1 MADGPIHA
9 YRALLRSGAITP
21 DPCQELAAE
30 KLQLLHRALG
40 PYAEQMG
47 KAGWKARLGLG
58 RKVMSVPRGL
68 YLYGGVGRGK
78 TMLMDLFYESV
89 DIEARKHV
97 HFHAFMLEVHDRVHR
112 FREAAKAGKVEA
124 EADPLPALAKII
136 ADRAWLLCFDEFH
149 VTDIADAMILG
160 RLFEAL
166 FEAGVVIVTTSN
178 RPPRDLYKDGLQ
190 RDRFLPFIDLIEER
204 LDVLELDAGVD
215 YRLEAMRGMTVYS
228 HPLGPETEAE
238 LMDDFRRLTVGA
250 ETRPDHF
257 TVQGRDVEIA
267 RAAEGAA
274 MTTFADL
281 CAAPLGP
288 ADFLAVASRY
298 HTLVLSGIP
307 RLGPESRNAA
317 KRFVTLIDAL
327 YDHKVN
333 FICSAATPP
342 TEIYPA
348 GDGAFEFERTVSR
361 LIEMQSEAYM
371 ALPHGQAVSG

>member
-1 MADGPIHA
+1 
-9 YRALLRSGAITP
+9 
-21 DPCQELAAE
+21 
-30 KLQLLHRALG
+30 
-40 PYAEQMG
+40 
-47 KAGWKARLGLG
+47 
-58 RKVMSVPRGL
+58 
-68 YLYGGVGRGK
+68 
-78 TMLMDLFYESV
+78 
-89 DIEARKHV
+89 
-97 HFHAFMLEVHDRVHR
+97 MLEVHDRVHR
-112 FREAAKAGKVEA
+112 FREAAKAGKVAA

-190 RDRFLPFIDLIEER
+190 RDRFQPFIAMIEEK

-228 HPLGPETEAE
+228 TPIGPESEAE
-238 LMDDFRRLTVGA
+238 LADDFRRLTVGA
-250 ETRPDHF
+250 EARPDHF
-257 TVQGRDVEIA
+257 TVQGRDVLIA
-267 RAAEGAA
+267 QAAEGAA
-274 MTTFADL
+274 MATFADL
-281 CAAPLGP
+281 CGAP
-288 ADFLAVASRY
+288 RY

-317 KRFVTLIDAL
+317 KRFVILIDAL

-333 FICSAATPP
+333 FICSAAAPP

>member
-1 MADGPIHA
+1 MVDGPIHA
-9 YRALLRSGAITP
+9 YRALLKAGDIKP
-21 DPCQELAAE
+21 DPCQQLAAE

-40 PYAEQMG
+40 PYAEQVG
-47 KAGWKARLGLG
+47 QSGWKTRLGLG
-58 RKVMSVPRGL
+58 PKPLPVPRGL
-68 YLYGGVGRGK
+68 YMYGGVGRGK
-78 TMLMDLFYESV
+78 TMLMDIFYENST
-89 DIEARKHV
+89 IEARKHV

-112 FREAAKAGKVEA
+112 FREAAKAGKVAA

-149 VTDIADAMILG
+149 VTDIADAMLLG

-178 RPPRDLYKDGLQ
+178 RPPGDLYKDGLQ
-190 RDRFLPFIDLIEER
+190 RERFQPFIKLIEEK

-228 HPLGPETEAE
+228 TPIGPDSEAE
-238 LMDDFRRLTVGA
+238 LADDFRRLTVGA
-250 ETRPDHF
+250 AARPDRF
-257 TVQGRDVEIA
+257 RVQGRDVEIA

-274 MTTFADL
+274 MASFADF
-281 CAAPLGP
+281 CEKPLGP
-288 ADFLAVASRY
+288 GDFLAIASRY

-307 RLGPESRNAA
+307 QLGPESRNAA

-333 FICSAATPP
+333 FICSAAAPP
-342 TEIYPA
+342 DQIYPA

>member
-9 YRALLRSGAITP
+9 YRALLRSGAIKP

-47 KAGWKARLGLG
+47 KGGWKARLGLG
-58 RKVMSVPRGL
+58 RKVLPVPRGL
-68 YLYGGVGRGK
+68 YFYGGVGRGK
-78 TMLMDLFYESV
+78 TMLMDIFYESST
-89 DIEARKHV
+89 IEARKHV

-112 FREAAKAGKVEA
+112 FREAAKAGKVAA

-166 FEAGVVIVTTSN
+166 FEAGVIIVTTSN

-190 RDRFLPFIDLIEER
+190 RERFQPFIAMIEEK

-228 HPLGPETEAE
+228 TPIGPESEAE
-238 LMDDFRRLTVGA
+238 LADDFRRLTVGA
-250 ETRPDHF
+250 EARPDHF
-257 TVQGRDVEIA
+257 TVQGRDVSIA
-267 RAAEGAA
+267 LAAEGAA
-274 MTTFADL
+274 MATFADL
-281 CAAPLGP
+281 CEAPLGP
-288 ADFLAVASRY
+288 ADFLAIASRY

-333 FICSAATPP
+333 FICSAAAPP

>member
-9 YRALLRSGAITP
+9 YRALLKAGAIKL
-21 DPCQELAAE
+21 DPCQQLAAE
-30 KLQLLHRALG
+30 KLQLLHKTLA
-40 PYAEQMG
+40 PYAEQVG
-47 KAGWKARLGLG
+47 NSGWKTRLGLG
-58 RKVMSVPRGL
+58 PKPMPVPRGL
-68 YLYGGVGRGK
+68 YMYGGVGRGK
-78 TMLMDLFYESV
+78 TMLMDIFYENST
-89 DIEARKHV
+89 IEARKHV
-97 HFHAFMLEVHDRVHR
+97 HFHAFMIEVHDRVHR
-112 FREAAKAGKVEA
+112 FREAAKAGKVAA

-136 ADRAWLLCFDEFH
+136 ANRAWLLCFDEFH

-178 RPPRDLYKDGLQ
+178 RPPGDLYKDGLQ
-190 RDRFLPFIDLIEER
+190 RDRFLPFIGLIEEK

-215 YRLEAMRGMTVYS
+215 YRLEAMRGMTVYAT
-228 HPLGPETEAE
+228 PLGPDTEAE
-238 LMDDFRRLTVGA
+238 LEDDFRRLTVGA
-250 ETRPDHF
+250 EPRPDRF

-274 MTTFADL
+274 MASFADL
-281 CAAPLGP
+281 CEKPLGP
-288 ADFLAVASRY
+288 ADFLAIASRY
-298 HTLVLSGIP
+298 HTVVLSGIP
-307 RLGPESRNAA
+307 QLGPESRNAA

-333 FICSAATPP
+333 FICSAETPP

-361 LIEMQSEAYM
+361 LIEMQSEPYM
-371 ALPHGQAVSG
+371 ALPHGQAVSS